1 MGQPAR
7 KADQHQPGTG
17 EPKCKETKASA
28 AAAAAEVPELPAA
41 AKFPAT
47 TAATSAAEF
56 PKLPATAEFPAAAA
70 ADLPELWCTAAAAEV
85 STVCST
91 GRVRPAARPRIKRD
105 QEAVIIIDF
114 NWRRASL

>member
-70 ADLPELWCTAAAAEV
+70 DLPELWRTAAAAEV
-85 STVCST
+85 SIPTVCST
-91 GRVRPAARPRIKRD
+91 GRVRPAARPRVARH
-105 QEAVIIIDF
+105 QEAVVIIGF
-114 NWRRASL
+114 N

>member
-7 KADQHQPGTG
+7 KADQHQPGAG

-28 AAAAAEVPELPAA
+28 AAAAAEVPKLPAA

-56 PKLPATAEFPAAAA
+56 PKLPATA
-70 ADLPELWCTAAAAEV
+70 DLPELWRTAAAAEV
-85 STVCST
+85 SIPTVCST
-91 GRVRPAARPRIKRD
+91 GRVRPAARPRVARH
-105 QEAVIIIDF
+105 QEAVVIIG
-114 NWRRASL
+114 

>member
-56 PKLPATAEFPAAAA
+56 PKLPATAAA
-70 ADLPELWCTAAAAEV
+70 ADLPELWRTAAAAAEV
-85 STVCST
+85 SIPTVCST
-91 GRVRPAARPRIKRD
+91 GRVRSAARPRVARH
-105 QEAVIIIDF
+105 QEALGF
-114 NWRRASL
+114 NWIRASL